1 MPRLLFEKTGNAVY
15 ISHLDLMRLFQR
27 AFQRAGLVL
36 RHSQGFNP
44 RPIVS
49 IALPLSLGMESRC
62 ELLDFELEGEC
73 PPYDRM
79 VELLNDALI
88 DGVRARQVYDDGR
101 RIRDL
106 SLLDCTVCLHYDA
119 GIPSGGAEQIGTLLR
134 AGELF
139 VDKKSKSGPVRQDI
153 RPMIRA
159 VSVTGEDGKILI
171 RARICCQ
178 NPSLNPMLLAQAVER
193 YLPRLRPDYVSA
205 MREELYDAQEQIF
218 R

>member
-36 RHSQGFNP
+36 THSQGFNP

-73 PPYDRM
+73 PPYEQM
-79 VELLNDALI
+79 VELLNAALI
-88 DGVRARQVYDDGR
+88 DGVHAREVYDGGR
-101 RIRDL
+101 RIREL
-106 SLLDCTVCLHYDA
+106 SLLDCTVRLHYDA
-119 GIPSGGAEQIGTLLR
+119 GIPTDAVEEIGTLLHT
-134 AGELF
+134 ENLI
-139 VDKKSKSGPVRQDI
+139 VDKKSKSGPVQQDI
-153 RPMIRA
+153 HPMIRA
-159 VSVTGEDGKILI
+159 FSVTGEQQEIII

-193 YLPRLRPDYVSA
+193 YLPRLRPDYVSV